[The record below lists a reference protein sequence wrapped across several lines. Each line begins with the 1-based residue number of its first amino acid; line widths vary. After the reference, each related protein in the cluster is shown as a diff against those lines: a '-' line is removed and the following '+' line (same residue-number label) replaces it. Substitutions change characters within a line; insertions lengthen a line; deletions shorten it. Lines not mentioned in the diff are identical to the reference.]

1 MAAEVISLGVWLDHI
16 PLPVFSCC
24 GWGFV
29 VGLAG
34 RKGGDGETEKERE
47 RGREQR
53 DEKRWGNVGMDMVKD
68 EWRGLRDG
76 QCRPF
81 SLKQHQRYA
90 PEVARLVHMTSP
102 PFSSITSFL
111 SCSVACFLPLVK

>member
-34 RKGGDGETEKERE
+34 RKGGDGQRKKEHRKRKRGGGSSNGYGE
-47 RGREQR
+47 RWVEGVEGWAVQTA
-53 DEKRWGNVGMDMVKD
+53 
-68 EWRGLRDG
+68 LH
-76 QCRPF
+76 P
-81 SLKQHQRYA
+81 
-90 PEVARLVHMTSP
+90 
-102 PFSSITSFL
+102 
-111 SCSVACFLPLVK
+111 

>member
-34 RKGGDGETEKERE
+34 RKGGDGETEKERAK
-47 RGREQR
+47 RGREVG
-53 DEKRWGNVGMDMVKD
+53 EVGMDMVKD
-68 EWRGLRDG
+68 EWRG
-76 QCRPF
+76 F
-81 SLKQHQRYA
+81 
-90 PEVARLVHMTSP
+90 
-102 PFSSITSFL
+102 
-111 SCSVACFLPLVK
+111 